1 MIFDIMIVGI
11 YVLIVVV
18 VLKVVINAIGDY
30 INRKGK

>member
-1 MIFDIMIVGI
+1 MIVGI

>member
-11 YVLIVVV
+11 YILIVVV